1 MTDIAIDQSPWR
13 FPISRNDPTKTKITS
28 DKPIEREDLNV
39 GQSLISI
46 ERFSFTAN
54 NILYVSMG
62 NQNRYWDLFPAE
74 GEWGNSPAWGVGR
87 VLESKSDILKKGS
100 LIFGFFPLASQCII
114 QPGELGPRHIVDNA
128 QHREALAPAYN
139 RYTRI
144 DGNEHFHGLSGDWQI
159 LLRPLA
165 LVGLLAA
172 YYFEDQNYYGAD
184 VMYVTSASSKT
195 GIGVGLMIKNQ
206 SPAIKVIGITSP
218 GKTDYVADL
227 GVYDEVI
234 DYDNLTDLKKAVGIP
249 NKQRERECASYFEAQ
264 RPHAT
269 GIIVTRALYQIL

>member
-13 FPISRNDPTKTKITS
+13 FLISRNDPTKTKITS

-128 QHREALAPAYN
+128 QHRILIPTNDICIHLGSSFQN
-139 RYTRI
+139 RRNQFVSRQVRG
-144 DGNEHFHGLSGDWQI
+144 GNLWFFPSIHKPVCHS
-159 LLRPLA
+159 
-165 LVGLLAA
+165 
-172 YYFEDQNYYGAD
+172 
-184 VMYVTSASSKT
+184 
-195 GIGVGLMIKNQ
+195 
-206 SPAIKVIGITSP
+206 
-218 GKTDYVADL
+218 
-227 GVYDEVI
+227 
-234 DYDNLTDLKKAVGIP
+234 
-249 NKQRERECASYFEAQ
+249 
-264 RPHAT
+264 
-269 GIIVTRALYQIL
+269 